1 MTDTAIP
8 LAMSEGTPEERAALP
23 PMRVLADIGLI
34 TGRNL
39 RRMLRNPQ
47 LIVFSTI
54 QPLMQ
59 LILFA
64 FVFGAVASVDGPVSY
79 KDFVIPAV
87 LVQSMTF
94 AAMGSGVGIANDLQS
109 GMVDRLRSLP
119 IARSAFLVGRTVSD
133 STRLSIQA
141 LLLVSAS
148 LLIGFRFHNGVIAA
162 IGMVIVVVMFGVAL
176 TAFSG
181 WIGLAVAN
189 PETVQAAVFIPILP
203 LVFTSSAFAPVS
215 SLPGWMQPIAEWNPV
230 TAAIDTARG
239 LALGDDALFAI
250 SGVHLHTAA
259 LHFIIWWTL
268 IVVRVHRPRRPPLP
282 RGLRANQR
290 REPPRGVMQRSTLAR
305 MPLTRRDRE
314 NPGLRAVLVD
324 PIRREGDG
332 DRRRVLA
339 LGVPLLP
346 DPRRAPRRR
355 GSPRL
360 RPAPGAPAAQGA

>member
-1 MTDTAIP
+1 MTGTTSIP
-8 LAMSEGTPEERAALP
+8 LAMSEGTPESRAALP

-54 QPLMQ
+54 QPMMQ

-64 FVFGAVASVDGPVSY
+64 FVFGAVASVGGPVDY
-79 KDFVIPAV
+79 KDFVVPAV

-141 LLLVSAS
+141 LLLVAAS
-148 LLIGFRFHNGVIAA
+148 WLIGFRFHNGVIPA
-162 IGMVIVVVMFGVAL
+162 IGMVIVVVMFGIAL

-181 WIGLAVAN
+181 WIGLAVNN

-203 LVFTSSAFAPVS
+203 LVFTSSAFAPIS
-215 SLPGWMQPIAEWNPV
+215 RLPGWMQPIAEWNPV

-239 LALGDDALFAI
+239 LALGDAALFGI

-268 IVVRVHRPRRPPLP
+268 IVVVFTALAVHRYR
-282 RGLRANQR
+282 
-290 REPPRGVMQRSTLAR
+290 
-305 MPLTRRDRE
+305 
-314 NPGLRAVLVD
+314 
-324 PIRREGDG
+324 
-332 DRRRVLA
+332 
-339 LGVPLLP
+339 LG
-346 DPRRAPRRR
+346 
-355 GSPRL
+355 
-360 RPAPGAPAAQGA
+360 